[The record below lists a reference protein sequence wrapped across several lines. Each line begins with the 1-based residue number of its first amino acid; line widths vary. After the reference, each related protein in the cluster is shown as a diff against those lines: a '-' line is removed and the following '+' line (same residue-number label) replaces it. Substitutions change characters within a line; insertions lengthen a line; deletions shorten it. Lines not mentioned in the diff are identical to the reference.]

1 MAYSFS
7 GIKSFKN
14 CQRQYYET
22 KVLKKYPFPETE
34 AILYGKDVHK
44 ALEDYINEGIPL
56 GKHSRFKGV
65 ADALNNIKGEKLTE
79 YEMGLDESLN
89 PCGFNDEN
97 CFIRGIADLIIIDGG
112 NGVAHIF
119 DYKTGSA
126 KYPDTDQLELMALM
140 VFRHFPN
147 IAKVKAGLL
156 FIVHDT
162 IISAEYE
169 KKDAKKK
176 WLGWLQ
182 KIEVMEQAAQSNV
195 YQENPSGLCGWCVVV
210 ECPHHKPRRK

>member
-22 KVLKKYPFPETE
+22 KILKKYPMVETE
-34 AILYGKDVHK
+34 AIMYGKEVHK
-44 ALEDYINEGIPL
+44 ALEDYVKSDVPL
-56 GKHSRFKGV
+56 GKHSRFKGI
-65 ADALNNIKGEKLTE
+65 ADALNNIKGKKLTE

-89 PCGFNDEN
+89 PCGFSDEQ
-97 CFIRGIADLIIIDGG
+97 CFIRGIADLIIIDDEKQT
-112 NGVAHIF
+112 AHIF

-140 VFRHFPN
+140 VFRHFST
-147 IAKVKAGLL
+147 ITKVKAGLL